1 MPTTTR
7 AKAAAKPADEA
18 QAEPVEGVVVDD
30 AAEKLRAERQE
41 RTAQML
47 EQVKTVIVERIRA
60 ENNPKFEAL
69 RSELDGLAETLATL
83 GTGAGLTEEEDQLTD
98 RIDAAVERAANTAF
112 GREVLGPDVKPFA
125 EQLDDLRV
133 ALAAHQADVNAR
145 TAQLA
150 AEVGQALSV
159 QEDAMEALR
168 TRVAAVSREGVP
180 VVVDGALSRVPK
192 VYGKVADLM
201 AMVEKIGKDR
211 DFKAEGRGSNGKIEY
226 SFRGIDDAMDA
237 VGAALRA
244 NRLILRSEVLKAE
257 STVHEVPRMWQGKQE
272 GITLWAT
279 TRLTMRYTFIDP
291 EDGSEHY
298 VEGYGVGKD
307 NGDKDGSKSS
317 AAAMKYALF
326 QGLCIPVKGMNID
339 PEEEHP
345 TGEPTAQQRQARA
358 EADTPDEQAPP
369 PDDTP
374 APDPEHALRRATG
387 ALAAARD
394 PQKTKTQ
401 ADLTAILMQASRE
414 KILSTE
420 IEGQTL
426 QAWLISI
433 RRTLGP
439 TGGEE

>member
-1 MPTTTR
+1 LPTTTR

-69 RSELDGLAETLATL
+69 RSEIDGLAETLATL
-83 GTGAGLTEEEDQLTD
+83 GTSAGLTEEEDQLTD
-98 RIDAAVERAANTAF
+98 RIDAAVERAANAVF
-112 GREVLGPDVKPFA
+112 GREVIGPDVKPFVA
-125 EQLDDLRV
+125 QLDDLRT
-133 ALAAHQADVNAR
+133 ALASHQADVQKVVNGMAQEFGAR
-145 TAQLA
+145 L
-150 AEVGQALSV
+150 
-159 QEDAMEALR
+159 
-168 TRVAAVSREGVP
+168 AAVSREGLP
-180 VVVDGALSRVPK
+180 VVVDGALHRVPGVYRK
-192 VYGKVADLM
+192 VHQLM
-201 AMVEKIGKDR
+201 LEVTEIGKGR
-211 DFKAEGRGSNGKIEY
+211 EFKAETRGNSANKIEY
-226 SFRGIDDAMDA
+226 TFRGIDDAMDA
-237 VGAALRA
+237 VGAALRTVG
-244 NRLILRSEVLKAE
+244 LIMRSEVVKAE
-257 STVHEVPRMWQGKQE
+257 HAVHEVPRFYKGNQE
-272 GITLWAT
+272 GVTLWAS

-291 EDGSEHY
+291 EDGSEHS

-339 PEEEHP
+339 PEEDHP
-345 TGEPTAQQRQARA
+345 TGEPTAEQRQARA
-358 EADTPDEQAPP
+358 EADTSDEQAPP

-394 PQKTKTQ
+394 PQKTRTQ

-426 QAWLISI
+426 LAWLISI

-439 TGGEE
+439 SGGEE

>member
-1 MPTTTR
+1 LPTTTR
-7 AKAAAKPADEA
+7 AKTATKPADEA

-30 AAEKLRAERQE
+30 NADKLREERKA
-41 RTAQML
+41 RTADML
-47 EQVKTVIVERIRA
+47 EQVKTVIVERIRG

-69 RSELDGLAETLATL
+69 RAELDGLAETVAAL
-83 GTGAGLTEEEDQLTD
+83 GNGPGAVLEEDALND
-98 RIDAAVERAANTAF
+98 RIDAAVERAANTVF
-112 GREVLGPDVKPFA
+112 GREVIGPDVKPLT

-133 ALAAHQADVNAR
+133 ALASHQADVQKVVNGM
-145 TAQLA
+145 AQEFGA
-150 AEVGQALSV
+150 ALEQVRVSRL
-159 QEDAMEALR
+159 EAASATGVMR
-168 TRVAAVSREGVP
+168 DVVAEQRAAVPGVYRK
-180 VVVDGALSRVPK
+180 VHALMCAVT
-192 VYGKVADLM
+192 
-201 AMVEKIGKDR
+201 EIGKNR
-211 DFKAEGRGSNGKIEY
+211 EFKAEGRGNSSGIEY

-237 VGAALRA
+237 VGSALRTVG
-244 NRLILRSEVLKAE
+244 LIMRSEVVKAE
-257 STVHEVPRMWQGKQE
+257 HTVNEVGRFWQGKQE
-272 GITLWAT
+272 GVTLWAT

-291 EDGSEHY
+291 EDGTEHS

-339 PEEEHP
+339 PEEDHP
-345 TGEPTAQQRQARA
+345 TGEPTAAQRQARA
-358 EADTPDEQAPP
+358 EQEQHDDTPPP

-374 APDPEHALRRATG
+374 PPDPDHALRRATG

-394 PQKTKTQ
+394 PQKTRTQ
-401 ADLTAILMQASRE
+401 ADLTAILAQAAKE

-426 QAWLISI
+426 QAWLIGI

>member
-1 MPTTTR
+1 LPNTTR

-30 AAEKLRAERQE
+30 NAEKLRADRQE

-83 GTGAGLTEEEDQLTD
+83 GNGAGLTEEEDQLTD
-98 RIDAAVERAANTAF
+98 RIEAAVERAANTAF

-133 ALAAHQADVNAR
+133 ALGSHQADVQKVVNGMAQEFGAALEQVKISR
-145 TAQLA
+145 LETASATGVLRDVV
-150 AEVGQALSV
+150 AEQ
-159 QEDAMEALR
+159 R
-168 TRVAAVSREGVP
+168 AVPR
-180 VVVDGALSRVPK
+180 

-211 DFKAEGRGSNGKIEY
+211 EFKAETRGNTNKIEY
-226 SFRGIDDAMDA
+226 TFRGIDDAMDA

-244 NRLILRSEVLKAE
+244 TRLILRSQVLKAE

-272 GITLWAT
+272 GVTLWAT

-326 QGLCIPVKGMNID
+326 QGLCIPVKGMNVD

-345 TGEPTAQQRQARA
+345 TGETTPEQRQARA
-358 EADTPDEQAPP
+358 EADVPDEQAPP

-394 PQKTKTQ
+394 PQKTRTQ

>member
-1 MPTTTR
+1 LPTTNR

-69 RSELDGLAETLATL
+69 RSEIDGLAETLATL
-83 GTGAGLTEEEDQLTD
+83 GNGAGLTEEEDQLTD
-98 RIDAAVERAANTAF
+98 RIDAAVERAANAAF
-112 GREVLGPDVKPFA
+112 GREVIGPDVKPFA

-133 ALAAHQADVNAR
+133 ALASHQAEVQKAVNGMAQEFGAALEQVKISRLESASATGVLRDVV
-145 TAQLA
+145 
-150 AEVGQALSV
+150 AEQ
-159 QEDAMEALR
+159 R
-168 TRVAAVSREGVP
+168 AAVPGVYRKVHELMLAVTEIGKSRE
-180 VVVDGALSRVPK
+180 
-192 VYGKVADLM
+192 
-201 AMVEKIGKDR
+201 
-211 DFKAEGRGSNGKIEY
+211 FKAEGRGNNGGIEY

-237 VGAALRA
+237 VGSALRTVG
-244 NRLILRSEVLKAE
+244 LIMRSEVVKAE
-257 STVHEVPRMWQGKQE
+257 HTVHEVPRMWQGKQE
-272 GITLWAT
+272 GIVLWAT

-291 EDGSEHY
+291 EDGSEHS

-339 PEEEHP
+339 PEEDHP
-345 TGEPTAQQRQARA
+345 TGEPTAVERRARA
-358 EADTPDEQAPP
+358 EADERDHDEQAPP

-374 APDPEHALRRATG
+374 APDPEHALRRATV

-394 PQKTKTQ
+394 PQKTRTQ
-401 ADLTAILMQASRE
+401 ADLTAILAQAAKE

-426 QAWLISI
+426 QAWLIGI
-433 RRTLGP
+433 RRTIG
-439 TGGEE
+439 TGE

>member
-18 QAEPVEGVVVDD
+18 QAEPVEGVVVDE

-69 RSELDGLAETLATL
+69 RAEIDGLAETLATL
-83 GTGAGLTEEEDQLTD
+83 GNGAGLTAEEDHLGD
-98 RIDAAVERAANTAF
+98 KIDVAVETALTAAF
-112 GREVLGPDVKPFA
+112 GREIVGPEVKPFV
-125 EQLDDLRV
+125 EQLDDLRA
-133 ALAAHQADVNAR
+133 ALASHQADVQKLVNGM
-145 TAQLA
+145 AQEFGA
-150 AEVGQALSV
+150 ALEQVKISRL
-159 QEDAMEALR
+159 EAASATGVMR
-168 TRVAAVSREGVP
+168 DVVAEQRA
-180 VVVDGALSRVPK
+180 VPK

-201 AMVEKIGKDR
+201 SMIDKIGKDR

-244 NRLILRSEVLKAE
+244 TRLILRSEVLKAE

-339 PEEEHP
+339 PEEDHP
-345 TGEPTAQQRQARA
+345 TGEPTAEQRQARA
-358 EADTPDEQAPP
+358 EEQHHDEQAPP

-394 PQKTKTQ
+394 PQKTRTQ
-401 ADLTAILMQASRE
+401 ADLTGILMQASRE

-439 TGGEE
+439 SGGEE

>member
-1 MPTTTR
+1 LPTTTR

-18 QAEPVEGVVVDD
+18 QAEPVEGVVVDE
-30 AAEKLRAERQE
+30 AAEKLRVERQE

-60 ENNPKFEAL
+60 ENNPKFETL
-69 RSELDGLAETLATL
+69 RAEIDGLAETLATL
-83 GTGAGLTEEEDQLTD
+83 GNGAGLTAEEDHLGD
-98 RIDAAVERAANTAF
+98 KIDVAVEAALTAAF
-112 GREVLGPDVKPFA
+112 GREIVGPEVKPFV
-125 EQLDDLRV
+125 EQLDDLRA
-133 ALAAHQADVNAR
+133 ALASHQADVQKLVNGM
-145 TAQLA
+145 AQEFGA
-150 AEVGQALSV
+150 ALEQVKISRL
-159 QEDAMEALR
+159 EAASATGVMR
-168 TRVAAVSREGVP
+168 DVVAEQRA
-180 VVVDGALSRVPK
+180 VPK

-201 AMVEKIGKDR
+201 SMIDKIGKDR

-244 NRLILRSEVLKAE
+244 TRLILRSEVLKAE
-257 STVHEVPRMWQGKQE
+257 STVHEVPRMYQGKQE

-345 TGEPTAQQRQARA
+345 TGEPTAEQRQARA
-358 EADTPDEQAPP
+358 EEQHHDEQAPP
-369 PDDTP
+369 PDDIP
-374 APDPEHALRRATG
+374 APAPEHALRRATG

-439 TGGEE
+439 SGGEE